1 MCYNVKNRT
10 FVVQEL
16 HKIPIER
23 SIHFPNRENGHIM
36 HLFEKTVESELIFDG
51 KIIAVKKDRAEL
63 ENGEVVNRELVVHPG
78 GVCIV
83 PITDEGE
90 VLMVKQF
97 RYPFQTV
104 LTEIPAGKLEFGE
117 DHREAGLRELKEETG
132 AACEKFEYLGVCY
145 PSVAYLSEK
154 IHMYLATGLSFDKQK
169 LDEDEFLDVI
179 RVKFEDAV
187 NMVMNNEIEDAKT
200 QCAILKAARILG
212 K

>member
-1 MCYNVKNRT
+1 
-10 FVVQEL
+10 
-16 HKIPIER
+16 
-23 SIHFPNRENGHIM
+23 M
-36 HLFEKTVESELIFDG
+36 HLFEKTVDSEPVFDG
-51 KIIAVKKDRAEL
+51 KIIKVKKDRAEL
-63 ENGEVVNRELVVHPG
+63 ENGEIVNRELVIHPG

-83 PITDEGE
+83 PVTDNGE
-90 VLMVKQF
+90 ILMVKQF

-104 LTEIPAGKLEFGE
+104 LTELPAGKLEFGE

-145 PSVAYLSEK
+145 PSVAYLTEK
-154 IHMYLATGLSFDKQK
+154 IHMYLATGLSFDKQH

-179 RVKFEDAV
+179 KVKIEDAV
-187 NMVMNNEIEDAKT
+187 EMVMNNELPDAKT